1 MKMKI
6 LYTGF
11 VFLFIMLMVAAC
23 APKQSVEFRGIRNM
37 RAEVDDKPVIKSD
50 VVFYNPN
57 KQKGELKKID
67 AVIYVSGKKSAAVNQ
82 EFSVPVKGESEF
94 IVPLEINVDLKEE
107 GVLNNLLGLLGAK
120 KVKVKCVGTA
130 TVKYKGIRVKVPFDK
145 EEEIKLKW

>member
-6 LYTGF
+6 VYNGLMF
-11 VFLFIMLMVAAC
+11 FFMMLMIAAC

-67 AVIYVSGKKSAAVNQ
+67 AVI
-82 EFSVPVKGESEF
+82 
-94 IVPLEINVDLKEE
+94 
-107 GVLNNLLGLLGAK
+107 
-120 KVKVKCVGTA
+120 
-130 TVKYKGIRVKVPFDK
+130 
-145 EEEIKLKW
+145 

>member
-57 KQKGELKKID
+57 KQKGELKKENMSI
-67 AVIYVSGKKSAAVNQ
+67 
-82 EFSVPVKGESEF
+82 
-94 IVPLEINVDLKEE
+94 
-107 GVLNNLLGLLGAK
+107 
-120 KVKVKCVGTA
+120 
-130 TVKYKGIRVKVPFDK
+130 
-145 EEEIKLKW
+145 